1 MSRAQHLV
9 ELWRG
14 DLLESSHHGH
24 AVICDAQGEIVEAW
38 GNPDHVTYPRSSAK
52 MIQALPLVETG
63 AARADGLTT
72 EHLALAC
79 ASHSA
84 AHIHTD
90 RVRDWLTAM
99 GLDDGALLCG
109 PQAPRD
115 RDAKFE
121 LIRAGQTPCRY
132 HNNCSGKHCGF
143 LAVSRHL
150 GAGPDYLAID
160 HPLQVAIKD
169 AFESVTEAES
179 PCWGIDGCSAP
190 NHATSVHAMA
200 RAMARFAS
208 AQDRSDTRS
217 RAMVNLRAAMMTHPE
232 LVAGEDRACTRLMRA
247 AKGRAAVKT
256 GAEGYFI
263 AILPERRMG
272 IALKITDGAT
282 RAAEC
287 TMAALLARLGVVD
300 DADPQVRAHLN
311 PDITNFAGQA
321 TGAMRPAA
329 KLSGRPRA

>member
-1 MSRAQHLV
+1 M
-9 ELWRG
+9 
-14 DLLESSHHGH
+14 
-24 AVICDAQGEIVEAW
+24 
-38 GNPDHVTYPRSSAK
+38 
-52 MIQALPLVETG
+52 
-63 AARADGLTT
+63 
-72 EHLALAC
+72 
-79 ASHSA
+79 
-84 AHIHTD
+84 
-90 RVRDWLTAM
+90 
-99 GLDDGALLCG
+99 
-109 PQAPRD
+109 
-115 RDAKFE
+115 
-121 LIRAGQTPCRY
+121 IRAGQSPCRY

-160 HPLQVAIKD
+160 HPLQVAIKE
-169 AFESVTEAES
+169 AFEDVTGAIS

-208 AQDRSDTRS
+208 AHDRSDTRS
-217 RAMVNLRAAMMTHPE
+217 RAMVTLRDAMMTHPE

-263 AILPERRMG
+263 AILPEQRMG

-287 TMAALLARLGVVD
+287 AMAALLARLGVVD

-311 PDITNFAGQA
+311 PDITNFAGQV
-321 TGAMRPAA
+321 TGEMRAA
-329 KLSGRPRA
+329 AALSGRARA